1 MQNVLVVLIIAVL
14 GVLLYLVS
22 SLNNSNKSH
31 KLEQPQSPPLDINAL
46 VATIRST
53 VEAEVRK
60 TAAESLQNSTQQSA
74 EFFSAQ
80 ARNLDQQT
88 RALLQPFEQHI
99 KNLSQSVT
107 SLQSSFTSEQSTVS
121 SLAQQ
126 IQNLNSTTTS
136 LSNMLKSPS
145 ARGSWG
151 ENQLRNVIQLAGME
165 SFCDYS
171 EQFTGGEGERNQR
184 PDVVVRLP
192 NNAFIAIDSKAVLAA
207 YGRMSEASDTATKD
221 AELKM
226 HARDLRN
233 HMKTLADKK
242 YWEQFPSAP
251 EFVVMFIPGEGF
263 VSDAMRTDPTLLEDA
278 MRQRVL
284 IASPVNLLALL
295 LAVAKGWQAHKATEH
310 ADEVARLG
318 AEVYDRV
325 GKVLELVAKMGKG
338 LESSTKAYN
347 DLVGSIESRM
357 LVTLR
362 KFRDLGV
369 VQAEI
374 DEIKQIEVSTRELTA
389 SEAPRELN

>member
-1 MQNVLVVLIIAVL
+1 MQSVLVGLIVVVL
-14 GVLLYLVS
+14 GVLLYMV
-22 SLNNSNKSH
+22 NTMKSASQVQQQT
-31 KLEQPQSPPLDINAL
+31 QPQNPPIDINAL
-46 VATIRST
+46 ITTIRST

-99 KNLSQSVT
+99 NSLSQSVT
-107 SLQSSFTSEQSTVS
+107 SLQTSFTSEQSTVS

-192 NNAFIAIDSKAVLAA
+192 NNAFLAIDSKAVLAA
-207 YGRMSEASDTATKD
+207 YGRMSEATDTATND
-221 AELKM
+221 AELKL
-226 HARDLRN
+226 HARDLRA

-325 GKVLELVAKMGKG
+325 GKVLELVSKMGKG
-338 LESSTKAYN
+338 IESSTRAYN

-362 KFRDLGV
+362 KFRELGV
-369 VQAEI
+369 VQTEI
-374 DEIKQIEVSTRELTA
+374 DEVKQIEVAARELSA
-389 SEAPRELN
+389 AEVPRELN

>member
-1 MQNVLVVLIIAVL
+1 MQSVLVGLIVVVL
-14 GVLLYLVS
+14 GVLLYMVFTM
-22 SLNNSNKSH
+22 KSASQVQQQT
-31 KLEQPQSPPLDINAL
+31 QPQNPPIDINAL
-46 VATIRST
+46 ITTIRST

-99 KNLSQSVT
+99 NSLSQSVT
-107 SLQSSFTSEQSTVS
+107 SLQTSFTSEQSTVS

-192 NNAFIAIDSKAVLAA
+192 NNAFLAIDSKAVLAA
-207 YGRMSEASDTATKD
+207 YGRMSEATDTATKD
-221 AELKM
+221 AELKL
-226 HARDLRN
+226 HARDLRA

-325 GKVLELVAKMGKG
+325 GKVLELVSKMGKG
-338 LESSTKAYN
+338 IESSTRAYN

-362 KFRDLGV
+362 KFRELGV
-369 VQAEI
+369 VQTEI
-374 DEIKQIEVSTRELTA
+374 DEVKQIEVAARELSA
-389 SEAPRELN
+389 AEVPRELN

>member
-1 MQNVLVVLIIAVL
+1 MQTLLVGLIVVVL
-14 GVLLYLVS
+14 GVLLYMV
-22 SLNNSNKSH
+22 NAMKSTSQVQQQA
-31 KLEQPQSPPLDINAL
+31 QPQNPPIDINAL

-60 TAAESLQNSTQQSA
+60 TAAESLQSSTQQSA

-88 RALLQPFEQHI
+88 RALLQPFEQYI
-99 KNLSQSVT
+99 NSLSQSVS
-107 SLQSSFTSEQSTVS
+107 SLQTSFTSEQSTVS
-121 SLAQQ
+121 SLALQ

-192 NNAFIAIDSKAVLAA
+192 NNAFLAIDSKAVLAA
-207 YGRMSEASDTATKD
+207 YGRMSEATDAATKD

-325 GKVLELVAKMGKG
+325 GKVLELVSKMGKG
-338 LESSTKAYN
+338 IESSTRAYN
-347 DLVGSIESRM
+347 ELVGSIESRM

-362 KFRDLGV
+362 KFRELGV
-369 VQAEI
+369 VQTEI
-374 DEIKQIEVSTRELTA
+374 DEVKQIEVATRELSA
-389 SEAPRELN
+389 VEVPRELN

>member
-1 MQNVLVVLIIAVL
+1 MQTLFVGLIVVVL
-14 GVLLYLVS
+14 GVLLYMV
-22 SLNNSNKSH
+22 NAMKSTSQVQQQA
-31 KLEQPQSPPLDINAL
+31 QPQNPPIDINAL

-60 TAAESLQNSTQQSA
+60 TAAESLQSSTQQSA

-99 KNLSQSVT
+99 NSLSQSVS
-107 SLQSSFTSEQSTVS
+107 SLQTSFTSEQSTVS
-121 SLAQQ
+121 SLALQ

-192 NNAFIAIDSKAVLAA
+192 NNAFLAIDSKAVLAA
-207 YGRMSEASDTATKD
+207 YGRMSEATDAATKD

-325 GKVLELVAKMGKG
+325 GKVLELVSKMGKG
-338 LESSTKAYN
+338 IESSTRAYN
-347 DLVGSIESRM
+347 ELVGSIESRM

-362 KFRDLGV
+362 KFRELGV
-369 VQAEI
+369 VQTEI
-374 DEIKQIEVSTRELTA
+374 DEVKQIEVATRELSA
-389 SEAPRELN
+389 AEVPRELN

>member
-1 MQNVLVVLIIAVL
+1 MQTLLVGLIVVVL
-14 GVLLYLVS
+14 GVLLYMV
-22 SLNNSNKSH
+22 NAMKSTSQVQQQA
-31 KLEQPQSPPLDINAL
+31 QPQNPPIDINAL

-60 TAAESLQNSTQQSA
+60 TAAESLQSSTQQSA

-99 KNLSQSVT
+99 NSLSQSVS
-107 SLQSSFTSEQSTVS
+107 SLQTSFTSEQSTVS
-121 SLAQQ
+121 SLALQ

-192 NNAFIAIDSKAVLAA
+192 NNAFLAIDSKAVLAA
-207 YGRMSEASDTATKD
+207 YGRMSEAADAATKD

-226 HARDLRN
+226 HARDLRI

-325 GKVLELVAKMGKG
+325 GKVLELVSKMGKG
-338 LESSTKAYN
+338 IESSTRAYN
-347 DLVGSIESRM
+347 ELVGSIESRM

-362 KFRDLGV
+362 KFRELGV
-369 VQAEI
+369 VQTEI
-374 DEIKQIEVSTRELTA
+374 DEVKQIEVATRELSA
-389 SEAPRELN
+389 VEVPRELN